1 MDLACGTGHLAKL
14 FAAKGWRVIGVDLS
28 KEMLAQAQKNS
39 HRSRITYFRGDM
51 RRWSRRGIADVVTC
65 VFEGLN
71 HLLSKSDLMRVFK
84 NVHKT
89 LKPGG
94 FFLFDITH
102 QEFFERFWA
111 GRRELIEGRDYVLTL
126 ALTYHPTQKI
136 GKAELN
142 GFIKQGKLYDRF
154 KEGFSERM
162 FTGTDVALLLKQA
175 KFQEITAEKFNPL
188 RIPFDGVVKTFWSTK
203 K

>member
-1 MDLACGTGHLAKL
+1 M
-14 FAAKGWRVIGVDLS
+14 VI
-28 KEMLAQAQKNS
+28 
-39 HRSRITYFRGDM
+39 
-51 RRWSRRGIADVVTC
+51 C

-71 HLLSKSDLMRVFK
+71 HLLSKSDLMQVFE

-94 FFLFDITH
+94 FFLFDINH

-111 GRRELIEGRDYVLTL
+111 ERRELIEGLDYVLSL
-126 ALTYHPTQKI
+126 ALTYHPTQRI

-162 FTGTDVALLLKQA
+162 FMGADVALLLKQA
-175 KFQEITAEKFNPL
+175 KFRDITAEKFNPL